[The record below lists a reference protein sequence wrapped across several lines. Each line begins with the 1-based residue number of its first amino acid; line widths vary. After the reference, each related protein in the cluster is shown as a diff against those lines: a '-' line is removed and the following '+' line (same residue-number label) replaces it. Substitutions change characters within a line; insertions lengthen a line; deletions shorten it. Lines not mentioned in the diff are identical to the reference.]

1 MFCSLVG
8 EFFVS
13 KVDVAHFYR
22 KCQFYNYR
30 TGFASQDPL
39 IAKFKEIQKQREKN
53 PPASKLEEKKV
64 L

>member
-1 MFCSLVG
+1 M
-8 EFFVS
+8 S